1 MFPWIIETPFLP
13 YRVLKVKEVKR
24 VKQVPLVL
32 LVHLAPKVRQAMTVP
47 KAAL

>member
-1 MFPWIIETPFLP
+1 MFSWKIEAPFFL
-13 YRVLKVKEVKR
+13 YRVLKVKEVKK

-32 LVHLAPKVRQAMTVP
+32 LVHLAPKVHQAMMVP

>member
-1 MFPWIIETPFLP
+1 LFSWIIETPFFL
-13 YRVLKVKEVKR
+13 YRVLKVKEGKK

-32 LVHLAPKVRQAMTVP
+32 LVHLAPKVHQATMVL